1 MDLHLILAMFGVM
14 IAIHLIGRMF
24 GIKIFPLGMFLS
36 EDLDVPSREGRR
48 ASYGV
53 LNGVMIY
60 DGAVVVKDASGYAKP
75 GLTATGLVV
84 LGVADDQA
92 DNTAG
97 QDGDIDVPVL
107 LGTFRLQNSTDS
119 DLITLADI
127 GNACFL
133 VDDETVAKTSGTNT
147 RSVAGKIADVDD
159 DGVWVEMPSATISTG
174 GNLLA
179 TNNLSEVTPGTA
191 RANIGANLLALELDV
206 TNLVGGAASVYH
218 IPSPVGGVVKKIKS
232 VLEGHALTTGDAT
245 LTAKI
250 GATPIT
256 TGVITITEAGSAI
269 GDEDSCAP
277 TAADTVTEDGVISIT
292 VGGTNDNA
300 AATAKVVILIA
311 Y

>member
-179 TNNLSEVTPGTA
+179 TNNLSEVTPGPRERTSGRTCSHLNWTSPISSA
-191 RANIGANLLALELDV
+191 VRLRSIISLLLW
-206 TNLVGGAASVYH
+206 
-218 IPSPVGGVVKKIKS
+218 VVSLKKSSRCSK
-232 VLEGHALTTGDAT
+232 GT
-245 LTAKI
+245 LLRPAMQR
-250 GATPIT
+250 
-256 TGVITITEAGSAI
+256 
-269 GDEDSCAP
+269 
-277 TAADTVTEDGVISIT
+277 
-292 VGGTNDNA
+292 
-300 AATAKVVILIA
+300 
-311 Y
+311 